1 MPFMLTLR
9 GLALSGLLLAAS
21 TVWAAKPLEVYF
33 IDVEGGQA
41 TLIVT
46 PSKQSMLID
55 AGWPGFNNRDADRIA
70 KAAKSAGVK
79 AIDYL
84 VITHYH
90 MDHVGGV
97 PQLVAKLPVKNF
109 VDHGPNRETGRQA
122 DQLYKDY
129 EEAAAKGNRMQLK
142 AGDTIPL
149 KGLDVKV
156 VSADGSLIETGGSGA
171 NSACGSGGASYPEDK
186 SENARSLGVAITYG
200 KFRMVDLG
208 DLTARKEVGLVCPE
222 NRIGKVDLYLTTH
235 HGLDQSNAKEI
246 VNALQPRV
254 AIMNNGARKGG
265 VPAAWKIVRNSPGLE
280 DLWQVHYSVAGQ
292 KEANSPDT
300 FIANLDEKCEGFA
313 IKVAANSDG
322 SFSVTNTRNKYS
334 RNYAAK

>member
-1 MPFMLTLR
+1 MPFMRTLR

-21 TVWAAKPLEVYF
+21 SAWAAKPLEVYF

-41 TLIVT
+41 TLVVT

-55 AGWPGFNNRDADRIA
+55 TGWPGFNNRDADRIA

-97 PQLVAKLPVKNF
+97 PQLVAKMPVKNF
-109 VDHGPNRETGRQA
+109 VDHGPNNETGRQA

-129 EEAAAKGNRMQLK
+129 EEATAKGHRMSLK

-149 KGLDVKV
+149 KGVDVKV
-156 VSADGSLIETGGSGA
+156 VTANGSAIQTGGSGA
-171 NSACGSGGASYPEDK
+171 NSACGSGGSYPEDK
-186 SENARSLGVAITYG
+186 SENARSLGVVITYG

-208 DLTARKEVGLVCPE
+208 DLTARKEVDLACPE

-254 AIMNNGARKGG
+254 AVMNNGARKGG

-300 FIANLDEKCEGFA
+300 FIANLDEKCEGFG
-313 IKVAANSDG
+313 IRVAANQDG
-322 SFSVTNTRNKYS
+322 SFSVTNTRNKYAKT
-334 RNYAAK
+334 YAAR